1 MKTVERFLLHV
12 FQTDKTCKYI
22 SFQIF
27 DNIKSLTYQF
37 KDGSYAIT
45 AMTTCNDEVLVYA
58 NCVAIK
64 NTVDKWMLEVVG
76 QMQKSNRYMIKKAIL
91 DLGNISYS
99 NSRSDWIN
107 DFPVSVCLIA
117 DKVWWTVEVE
127 NIFNEIHLV
136 SQMPYL

>member
-1 MKTVERFLLHV
+1 
-12 FQTDKTCKYI
+12 
-22 SFQIF
+22 
-27 DNIKSLTYQF
+27 
-37 KDGSYAIT
+37 
-45 AMTTCNDEVLVYA
+45 MTTCNDEVLVYA
-58 NCVAIK
+58 NYVTIK

-99 NSRSDWIN
+99 NSRNDWIN

-136 SQMPYL
+136 SKMSYL